1 MDAEAALRD
10 LRDYF
15 REVAALRQ
23 RQMEGAITIQA
34 AFAMESERGAY
45 VHAQD
50 MVQSYIDTLGK
61 DDDRPAMARAIDS
74 INQR

>member
-1 MDAEAALRD
+1 MDAETALRD

-23 RQMEGAITIQA
+23 RQMDGAITIQA

-45 VHAQD
+45 AHAHD

-61 DDDRPAMARAIDS
+61 DDSRGAMARAVDTMS
-74 INQR
+74 PN